1 MAQTLYY
8 NGTILTMEDRRPQ
21 VEAVLTEDGRILDT
35 GTWDKVK
42 ERAGDKT
49 RRLDLQGRV
58 MLPGFIDAH
67 SHFTACASHTMEVD
81 LGGACS
87 FEDIIT
93 CIRQYIA
100 DKKIPEGK
108 WVTAS
113 GYDHNRLKGHSHP
126 RRKVLDQASPQNPL
140 ILKHQSGHMG
150 VFNTMAL
157 NLLGVTG
164 QTQAPQGGVIEMEGG
179 LPTGYMEENAFLGFQ
194 GRVPMPS
201 AEDFLTAY
209 GRAQELYASYG
220 ITTVQEGLM
229 AGRLVP
235 LYQMLL
241 KSGLLKLDLISYMDI
256 RDSDAARNTFESH
269 IKNYKGH
276 MKIGGYKMFLDGS
289 PQGRTAWM
297 RTPYLPEAPDKQE
310 KGQGDA
316 SPRTHETKEDYC
328 GYNTLEDSQVK
339 QNILKAEL
347 DDMQLLAHCNGDMAA
362 EQYMDQLET
371 VYRELESGHSR
382 KPGFYRGD
390 IRPVMI
396 HAQLLGLD
404 QLERVKK
411 LGVIPSFFLAHVY
424 HWGDIHVR
432 NFGPERAGRISPAAS
447 ALKEGIRFTLHQDS
461 PVIMPDMME
470 TLWCAVN
477 RRTRVGKVL
486 GPEERIP
493 VWDAL
498 KAVTVN
504 GAYQY
509 FEENEKG
516 TVTPGKKADFVVL
529 EHNPLETGADEIQ
542 NIKVLATVKE
552 DRILWKA

>member
-1 MAQTLYY
+1 
-8 NGTILTMEDRRPQ
+8 
-21 VEAVLTEDGRILDT
+21 
-35 GTWDKVK
+35 
-42 ERAGDKT
+42 
-49 RRLDLQGRV
+49 
-58 MLPGFIDAH
+58 
-67 SHFTACASHTMEVD
+67 
-81 LGGACS
+81 
-87 FEDIIT
+87 
-93 CIRQYIA
+93 
-100 DKKIPEGK
+100 
-108 WVTAS
+108 
-113 GYDHNRLKGHSHP
+113 
-126 RRKVLDQASPQNPL
+126 
-140 ILKHQSGHMG
+140 
-150 VFNTMAL
+150 
-157 NLLGVTG
+157 
-164 QTQAPQGGVIEMEGG
+164 
-179 LPTGYMEENAFLGFQ
+179 
-194 GRVPMPS
+194 
-201 AEDFLTAY
+201 
-209 GRAQELYASYG
+209 
-220 ITTVQEGLM
+220 M

-297 RTPYLPEAPDKQE
+297 RTPYLPETPDKQE
-310 KGQGDA
+310 KRQGDA

-339 QNILKAEL
+339 ENILKAEL
-347 DDMQLLAHCNGDMAA
+347 EDMQLLAHCNGDMAA

-424 HWGDIHVR
+424 HWGDIHMR

-447 ALKEGIRFTLHQDS
+447 ALKEGICFTLHQDS

-477 RRTRVGKVL
+477 RRTREGKVL

-529 EHNPLETGADEIQ
+529 EQNPLETGADEIR
-542 NIKVLATVKE
+542 NIRVLATIKE
-552 DRILWKA
+552 DRLLWKA